1 MAKSDVK
8 APAKEK
14 EAKKAPVLGKAEI
27 TIAEK
32 LVELLEYHNFVLKH
46 YFAAPTVDFQ
56 QVYDSTMAIAPRL
69 TRMMLLTIL
78 TTTARFKLL
87 AM

>member
-14 EAKKAPVLGKAEI
+14 EAKAAPVLGKAEI

-32 LVELLEYHNFVLKH
+32 LVELRSRTAKRRSR
-46 YFAAPTVDFQ
+46 
-56 QVYDSTMAIAPRL
+56 STKASRPKCA
-69 TRMMLLTIL
+69 
-78 TTTARFKLL
+78 TTASTIR
-87 AM
+87 

>member
-14 EAKKAPVLGKAEI
+14 EAKAAPVLGKAKT

-32 LVELLEYHNFVLKH
+32 LVELYRLKRSIH
-46 YFAAPTVDFQ
+46 
-56 QVYDSTMAIAPRL
+56 RL
-69 TRMMLLTIL
+69 TASRFNAVSFLWKCKTWRMKWPVWRH
-78 TTTARFKLL
+78 A
-87 AM
+87 